1 MRNTFCLLLI
11 GLLGF
16 SSAHAQDATPVRVMT
31 YNIRYNN
38 TGDGENAW
46 PHRKDRV
53 AGTVRF
59 YGADLVGMQEALRG
73 QIDDLAAALPGYAW
87 IGVGRDD
94 GRDAGEFSPIFYRE
108 DRFELLETDTF
119 WLSET
124 PEVVAS
130 KSWDAAITRVVTWG
144 HFEDKTTGK
153 RFYHFNTHFDHRG
166 EQARTESARLHR
178 SRVAAIAGATP
189 LVVTGDF
196 NFEPSAEGYGVLTAP
211 SDGSLTDTIDASAEP
226 HHGPAA
232 TCCGFSVEDGPTR
245 RIDYVFIK
253 NGVEVVRHGTLTDT
267 VDKRYGSDHLAVLTD
282 LLLP

>member
-1 MRNTFCLLLI
+1 MRITLFLLSCL
-11 GLLGF
+11 F
-16 SSAHAQDATPVRVMT
+16 SFYPAHAQDAAPVRVMT

-38 TGDGENAW
+38 TGDGEHAW
-46 PHRKDRV
+46 PNRKDRV
-53 AGTVRF
+53 ASTVRF

-87 IGVGRDD
+87 TGVGRDD
-94 GRDAGEFSPIFYRE
+94 GRDAGEFSPIFYRA
-108 DRFELLETDTF
+108 DRFELLESDTF

-124 PEVVAS
+124 PEVVGS

-144 HFEDKTTGK
+144 HFEEKATGK

-166 EQARTESARLHR
+166 EQARTESARLLR
-178 SRVAAIAGATP
+178 ARVADISGAAP
-189 LVVTGDF
+189 LVVTGDL
-196 NFEPSAEGYGVLTAP
+196 NFEPSAEGYGILTAP
-211 SDGSLTDTIDASAEP
+211 SDGALTDTIEETAEP
-226 HHGPAA
+226 HHGPVA

-253 NGVEVVRHGTLTDT
+253 NGIEVLHHGTLSDSQ
-267 VDKRYGSDHLAVLTD
+267 DKHYASDHLAVLTH